1 MILHHKINFE
11 SYNGNCTYTW
21 IQCFMLSLYS
31 LSSSLNEW
39 CKITVA
45 CSYLYS
51 DAGEAKD
58 TFDFHVL
65 AAVVASRISYG
76 KHAWVHVNI
85 LPSRR
90 CLCYCGM
97 NVKRER
103 VFKHILYICIYMCSE
118 CVKLFM
124 VCLHVFYCFVDVLWS
139 SRLKKFSMW
148 AYYSNL

>member
-1 MILHHKINFE
+1 M
-11 SYNGNCTYTW
+11 YTW

-103 VFKHILYICIYMCSE
+103 VSKHILYICVWNALSSLWFVYMLSIASL
-118 CVKLFM
+118 V
-124 VCLHVFYCFVDVLWS
+124 YCGHHNWNNSLCEDIILI
-139 SRLKKFSMW
+139 
-148 AYYSNL
+148 SNKNWWMLGF

>member
-1 MILHHKINFE
+1 M
-11 SYNGNCTYTW
+11 YTW

-103 VFKHILYICIYMCSE
+103 VSKHILCICIYI
-118 CVKLFM
+118 CVRNALSSLWFVYM
-124 VCLHVFYCFVDVLWS
+124 LSIASLMYCGHHDSNNTLWEHII
-139 SRLKKFSMW
+139 RIFNRNWWMLGF
-148 AYYSNL
+148 